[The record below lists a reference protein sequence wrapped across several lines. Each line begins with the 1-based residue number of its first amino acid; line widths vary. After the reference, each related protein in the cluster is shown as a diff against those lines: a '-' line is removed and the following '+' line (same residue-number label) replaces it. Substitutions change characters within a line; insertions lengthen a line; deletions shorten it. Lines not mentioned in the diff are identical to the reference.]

1 MRCGPRI
8 GHAAAGGHRRAV
20 APRAARAR
28 DTVIAGCGIG
38 PHAAGEA
45 VISVSTDSP
54 RDAARIDSPYRRL
67 PTVARNARGARNN
80 NQTLPSE
87 GRASR
92 DDGARFFR
100 SVPTAS
106 NAVDAVDVRSAK
118 PTMMRLCAL
127 DGPSLRREGAAN
139 RVAHDTARWAA
150 TVVLRTDR
158 CGRAEC
164 YHARIGDATSCSSC
178 SARRQA
184 PSTEAHRARV
194 LLSQMV
200 PGDDRCCS
208 HSSSLVADP
217 WAARDSRCRFARSLF
232 AS

>member
-1 MRCGPRI
+1 M
-8 GHAAAGGHRRAV
+8 
-20 APRAARAR
+20 
-28 DTVIAGCGIG
+28 IAGCGIG
-38 PHAAGEA
+38 PHAAGGA
-45 VISVSTDSP
+45 VISVSTHSP
-54 RDAARIDSPYRRL
+54 RDAGRNDSAYRRT
-67 PTVARNARGARNN
+67 PTVTRNAQGARYNN
-80 NQTLPSE
+80 PTLPSE
-87 GRASR
+87 GHASR
-92 DDGARFFR
+92 NDGTRSFR

-106 NAVDAVDVRSAK
+106 NAVDVRSAR
-118 PTMMRLCAL
+118 PMMMRRCAP

-139 RVAHDTARWAA
+139 RVARYYEAGRYSRSEDR
-150 TVVLRTDR
+150 R

-164 YHARIGDATSCSSC
+164 YHPRIGDATSCSSC

-184 PSTEAHRARV
+184 PSTEAHLARV

-217 WAARDSRCRFARSLF
+217 WAARDSRCRFVRSLF